1 MSDNPALGTLYLF
14 LTDRSGP
21 GQSCGVADAMK
32 MLIKNLFK
40 YIFILGI
47 FLGILKVTVSISSTI
62 FIEYYLCGC
71 LTKIVNKSSHVPNW
85 IKVLC
90 I

>member
-1 MSDNPALGTLYLF
+1 MSDNPALGTLYLS
-14 LTDRSGP
+14 LTDRSDRSGP
-21 GQSCGVADAMK
+21 GQSCGVANAMK

-62 FIEYYLCGC
+62 FIEYYLCVC
-71 LTKIVNKSSHVPNW
+71 FDQI
-85 IKVLC
+85 C
-90 I
+90 E

>member
-21 GQSCGVADAMK
+21 RQSCGVADAMK

-40 YIFILGI
+40 YIFMLGI
-47 FLGILKVTVSISSTI
+47 FLGILKVTLSISSTI
-62 FIEYYLCGC
+62 FIEYYLCVC
-71 LTKIVNKSSHVPNW
+71 FDQI
-85 IKVLC
+85 C
-90 I
+90 E